1 MGVGKSTVCRSFWCF
16 SGINGCS
23 YALCEYLE
31 CNVGDIMSFLYF
43 QGFCNIF
50 VDFCDIIAYNK
61 NR

>member
-31 CNVGDIMSFLYF
+31 CNVGDIMSFEK
-43 QGFCNIF
+43 NNTPDIF
-50 VDFCDIIAYNK
+50 DGGKSNG
-61 NR
+61 